1 MKSPWRGPIL
11 SLLSVRSFKGRR
23 QFGLTPRSWFRGGSI
38 FNGAAFLY
46 FLQVYP
52 RPAPMLSVHFK
63 GGRVKILL
71 RSGFDC
77 QVSTGKMEHDSLE
90 RGSVQGEATNS
101 RDHRIHTYAS
111 KDIPGAHGSHV
122 VISRYSALSNKI
134 QLIQNPADRPGCFV
148 RSSDPVVNPRNLETW
163 LIASSEPVFER

>member
-52 RPAPMLSVHFK
+52 RPVPMLSVHFK
-63 GGRVKILL
+63 GGISLRFSLRIKHNPYYEEVK
-71 RSGFDC
+71 SD
-77 QVSTGKMEHDSLE
+77 HDS
-90 RGSVQGEATNS
+90 
-101 RDHRIHTYAS
+101 
-111 KDIPGAHGSHV
+111 
-122 VISRYSALSNKI
+122 
-134 QLIQNPADRPGCFV
+134 
-148 RSSDPVVNPRNLETW
+148 
-163 LIASSEPVFER
+163 